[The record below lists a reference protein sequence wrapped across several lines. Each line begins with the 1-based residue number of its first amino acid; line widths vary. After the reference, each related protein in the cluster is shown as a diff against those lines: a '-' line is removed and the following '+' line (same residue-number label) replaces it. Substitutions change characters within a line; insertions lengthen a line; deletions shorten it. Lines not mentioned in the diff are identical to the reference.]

1 MINGL
6 PNTYRTGARMNISA
20 LRKPASLLSLTL
32 VLLLFTGQ
40 SAAGMFKNVPDAIV
54 CNIYTANNPDL
65 SGDIVFYLDV
75 RYDDGRVRYV
85 NPGSNVL
92 QLSVDTDGVIT
103 AGGLK
108 ECEGKTLDEIEKEG
122 RALHFHMGKS
132 L

>member
-1 MINGL
+1 MD
-6 PNTYRTGARMNISA
+6 ISA

-40 SAAGMFKNVPDAIV
+40 SPAGMFKNVPDAIV
-54 CNIYTANNPDL
+54 CNIYTVNDPNL

-75 RYDDGRVRYV
+75 RFDDGRLRYR
-85 NPGSNVL
+85 NLGSPVL
-92 QLSVDTDGVIT
+92 QISVDTDGVIT

-122 RALHFHMGKS
+122 RSLHFDTGKS

>member
-1 MINGL
+1 
-6 PNTYRTGARMNISA
+6 MNISA
-20 LRKPASLLSLTL
+20 LRKPASLLSVAF

-40 SAAGMFKNVPDAIV
+40 SPAGMFKNVPDAII
-54 CNIYTANNPDL
+54 CNVSTANNPNL

-75 RYDDGRVRYV
+75 RYEDGKVLYT
-85 NPGSNVL
+85 NLGQPLL

-103 AGGLK
+103 AGRLK

-122 RALHFHMGKS
+122 RALHFHMGES